1 MARKIHID
9 SDNTIQQWIDSQNT
23 MSDFMGNLDS
33 FRPDILT
40 NFDSEANV
48 TTGTSFVTALN
59 YIYNPL
65 LTRILNIF
73 NGTGSINIGNLNL
86 LIESATINVL
96 KLENHD
102 SSLKL
107 GLGPHSGST
116 LFATDSLMDPFY
128 ADGDSPGSTN
138 LVTSIL
144 NQYVHLIPAFTHD
157 LYVESSGTFNNIV
170 VDSAFSADSGTFS
183 KINIIDSS
191 KIDQLTVDS
200 NGVITISQCQILNFD
215 SGNDS
220 FNISNILRSKNIV
233 GDSAVISKANI
244 NNLTVDS
251 DLAFDGVTYTTV
263 SSFLITDSAS
273 PDSASNPGVIYFG
286 GFKLDSV

>member
-1 MARKIHID
+1 MCIR
-9 SDNTIQQWIDSQNT
+9 
-23 MSDFMGNLDS
+23 
-33 FRPDILT
+33 
-40 NFDSEANV
+40 
-48 TTGTSFVTALN
+48 
-59 YIYNPL
+59 
-65 LTRILNIF
+65 
-73 NGTGSINIGNLNL
+73 
-86 LIESATINVL
+86 
-96 KLENHD
+96 
-102 SSLKL
+102 
-107 GLGPHSGST
+107 
-116 LFATDSLMDPFY
+116 
-128 ADGDSPGSTN
+128 
-138 LVTSIL
+138 
-144 NQYVHLIPAFTHD
+144 
-157 LYVESSGTFNNIV
+157 
-170 VDSAFSADSGTFS
+170 
-183 KINIIDSS
+183 DSS